1 VDSHKATPERALIK
15 ATLSSPRKGF
25 AQPALL
31 YVFAFFGTL
40 AKTKKYARN
49 QMIRGGD
56 IVKGS
61 CLLQKGQ
68 PYLVVE
74 REFHNPGKGTA
85 VARIKMKSIKDGSV
99 LSLTIPTQ
107 QEVEDAQVDIHTC
120 QYQYADQDNY
130 HFMDNENYEQYEVSI
145 ADNPDKKFYLKDG
158 DVYELTIWEGKV
170 IDIKIPYKVV
180 FEVAESEN
188 YVKGDTVSGATK
200 PVVTETGLT
209 VRVPLFIKQGEK
221 IMVNT
226 ETNEYVERV
235 N

>member
-1 VDSHKATPERALIK
+1 
-15 ATLSSPRKGF
+15 
-25 AQPALL
+25 
-31 YVFAFFGTL
+31 
-40 AKTKKYARN
+40 
-49 QMIRGGD
+49 MIRGGD

-68 PYLVVE
+68 PFLVVE

-85 VARIKMKSIKDGSV
+85 VARVKMKSIKDGSV

-107 QEVEDAQVDIHTC
+107 QEIEDAQVDIKGC
-120 QYQYADQDNY
+120 QYQYADQDNF
-130 HFMDNENYEQYEVSI
+130 HFMDGESYEQYEVPI
-145 ADNPDKKFYLKDG
+145 DENAEKKFYLKEG
-158 DVYELTIWEGKV
+158 DSYELTIWEGKV

-180 FEVAESEN
+180 FTVAESEN

-221 IMVNT
+221 ILVNT

-235 N
+235 NS

>member
-1 VDSHKATPERALIK
+1 
-15 ATLSSPRKGF
+15 
-25 AQPALL
+25 
-31 YVFAFFGTL
+31 
-40 AKTKKYARN
+40 
-49 QMIRGGD
+49 MIRGGD

-85 VARIKMKSIKDGSV
+85 IARIKMKSIKDGSV
-99 LSLTIPTQ
+99 LTLTIPTQ
-107 QEVEDAQVDIHTC
+107 QEIEDAQVDVKPC
-120 QYQYADQDNY
+120 QYQYADQDY
-130 HFMDNENYEQYEVSI
+130 FHFMDNESYEQYEVPI
-145 ADNPDKKFYLKDG
+145 AENEEKKYYLQDAG
-158 DVYELTIWEGKV
+158 SYDLTIWEGKV

-180 FEVAESEN
+180 FTVAESEN

-200 PVVTETGLT
+200 PVTTETGLT

-221 IMVNT
+221 ILVNT

-235 N
+235 NS

>member
-1 VDSHKATPERALIK
+1 
-15 ATLSSPRKGF
+15 
-25 AQPALL
+25 
-31 YVFAFFGTL
+31 
-40 AKTKKYARN
+40 
-49 QMIRGGD
+49 MIRGGD

-85 VARIKMKSIKDGSV
+85 IARVKMKSIRDGSV
-99 LSLTIPTQ
+99 LALTIPTQ
-107 QEVEDAQVDIHTC
+107 QEIEDAQVDVHSC

-130 HFMDNENYEQYEVSI
+130 HFMDSENYEQYEVSI
-145 ADNPDKKFYLKDG
+145 AGMPDKKLYLQDG
-158 DVYELTIWEGKV
+158 QSYELTIWEGRV

-180 FEVAESEN
+180 FTVAESEN
-188 YVKGDTVSGATK
+188 YIKGDTASGATK
-200 PVVTETGLT
+200 PVTTETGLT

-221 IMVNT
+221 ILINT

-235 N
+235 NE

>member
-1 VDSHKATPERALIK
+1 
-15 ATLSSPRKGF
+15 
-25 AQPALL
+25 
-31 YVFAFFGTL
+31 
-40 AKTKKYARN
+40 
-49 QMIRGGD
+49 MIRGGD
-56 IVKGS
+56 ISRGS

-107 QEVEDAQVDIHTC
+107 QEVEDAHVDISSC

-130 HFMDNENYEQYEVSI
+130 HFMDNTTYEQYEVLISEME
-145 ADNPDKKFYLKDG
+145 DKKYYLKEG
-158 DVYELTIWEGKV
+158 EVYELTIWEGKV

-180 FEVAESEN
+180 FTVAESEN

-200 PVVTETGLT
+200 PVTTETGLV

-221 IMVNT
+221 ILVNT

-235 N
+235 NN

>member
-1 VDSHKATPERALIK
+1 
-15 ATLSSPRKGF
+15 
-25 AQPALL
+25 
-31 YVFAFFGTL
+31 
-40 AKTKKYARN
+40 
-49 QMIRGGD
+49 MIRGGD

-68 PYLVVE
+68 PFLVVE

-107 QEVEDAQVDIHTC
+107 QEVEDAQVSLHTC
-120 QYQYADQDNY
+120 QYQYADLDNY
-130 HFMDNENYEQYEVSI
+130 HFMDGESFEQYEVSI
-145 ADNPDKKFYLKDG
+145 ADHEDKKFYLQESLTYD
-158 DVYELTIWEGKV
+158 LTIWEGTV

-180 FEVAESEN
+180 FTVAESEN

-200 PVVTETGLT
+200 PVTTETGLV

-221 IMVNT
+221 ILVNT

-235 N
+235 NS

>member
-1 VDSHKATPERALIK
+1 
-15 ATLSSPRKGF
+15 
-25 AQPALL
+25 
-31 YVFAFFGTL
+31 
-40 AKTKKYARN
+40 
-49 QMIRGGD
+49 MIRGGD
-56 IVKGS
+56 IVKGT

-85 VARIKMKSIKDGSV
+85 IARIKMKSIKDGSV
-99 LSLTIPTQ
+99 LTLTVPTQ
-107 QEVEDAQVDIHTC
+107 QEVEDAEVAVVTC

-130 HFMDNENYEQYEVSI
+130 HFMDNESYEQHEVSVETM
-145 ADNPDKKFYLKDG
+145 PDKKFYLQEG
-158 DVYELTIWEGKV
+158 ESYELTIWEGNV

-180 FEVAESEN
+180 FTVAESEN

-200 PVVTETGLT
+200 PVTTETGLT

-221 IMVNT
+221 ILVNT

-235 N
+235 NS